1 MKRSLL
7 KIPALY
13 LSLFLIP
20 NLSGQQ
26 MPSIPALFDQLS
38 SEETTD
44 RAVEQFLKLGPNNTD
59 AKAYLANRLPAAIA
73 LEPKDHPHSWAN
85 EVRLAGVFRITE
97 AMPSLEKWIGL
108 VVGSPS
114 GSTLAER
121 VRLDSFPAGKAL
133 SQIGEPAVPTLAR
146 TLETGD
152 TRERWVAYQALI
164 MIGSPHARA
173 ALSDHHDHESD
184 PTIKLEIQRAIEA
197 GGAAGRV
204 GQP

>member
-1 MKRSLL
+1 MKTSLL
-7 KIPALY
+7 STAALCFS
-13 LSLFLIP
+13 LSLTS

-26 MPSIPALFDQLS
+26 TASISSLFDQLS

-44 RAVEQFLKLGPNNTD
+44 RAVEQFMKLGPNNTD

-73 LEPKDHPHSWAN
+73 VEPKDHPHSWVN

-97 AMPSLEKWIGL
+97 AMPSLEKWIGM

-146 TLETGD
+146 TLETGNP
-152 TRERWVAYQALI
+152 RERWVAYRALV
-164 MIGSPHARA
+164 MIGTPHARA
-173 ALSDHHDHESD
+173 ALSDHLDHESD
-184 PTIKLEIQRAIEA
+184 PTIKLEIQRAIEP
-197 GGAAGRV
+197 GGRV